1 MSIFTIA
8 FIENHLSRYK
18 VWYWGVILWWQL
30 ANETERLSSL
40 KFLGKMPNRD
50 RGFPRVGVGWFS
62 RVRFA
67 RSTIPVEKI
76 GTTHSLFLLRHL
88 LAVKRLFWWKNF
100 LLNKEHSRPFEQC
113 WPLRD
118 HLVLCESSSALQTFY
133 HMKNNLWRLLKT
145 LETPKD
151 GVEFRNLHYK
161 SISCPIYSSPRFPKV
176 AD

>member
-1 MSIFTIA
+1 M
-8 FIENHLSRYK
+8 
-18 VWYWGVILWWQL
+18 WYWGVILWWEL

-133 HMKNNLWRLLKT
+133 HMKNNWWRLLKT

-151 GVEFRNLHYK
+151 GVENVLSFE
-161 SISCPIYSSPRFPKV
+161 IYVRLYHVQYIRALDSRKWLINQSSFGESKTNNT
-176 AD
+176 